1 MEEGGSAAGP
11 PPPHRPPAGAADVSA
26 PSLPPATANM
36 AAAPPPPDPRL
47 LLALLLLLL
56 QPLPPPL
63 LCAAAGPELGRR
75 FAERKRCADPECS
88 MLMCRGKAM
97 KDFKGPDCRFVNFK
111 KGEAVYVYY
120 KLIGKSTELWAGS
133 VGSDFGYFPKDLLE
147 VNHNYTNEELELPT
161 DETDFVCFDGG
172 RDDFDN
178 YNVDELLKSSK
189 ETIANERE
197 TESSDPR
204 TKAAEGT
211 EGEEEVEKA
220 DTVQSLDAL
229 EADNVELSIEK
240 DKEALTMTEEV
251 DSFLI
256 EGTEGTRVDSS
267 ASSHEENSQGDQTA
281 HEHLQGTLN
290 ERLKGLESE
299 NTKNTSTAQG
309 ETSQLDKESKEVDA
323 YTLLDRELSI
333 NLKTKFGSTA
343 DAVVSDDEV
352 TRLVTSSEDD
362 FNEDLSINAHDSD
375 KESDFVDPSEEI
387 PLLSFMAEEEESLGD
402 SDADENNS
410 FESKNHE
417 FDENEGAMEL
427 NNQRDDEEELDSDAL
442 IKDAFTKSGDSM
454 NVDRFESEQT
464 KEKQDEVM
472 LISKREAPT
481 AQLEDFSKEL
491 LRNEPI
497 GARDPGSEEKA
508 NKTDAR
514 DPGSEEKAN
523 KTEELEEPL
532 MADEMVLHTEE
543 LKSTTVPDPHALPS
557 PRDGL
562 KTKPSVE
569 SKQDALGLPAGDV
582 NKSPE
587 RVPLAEI
594 EKEEKKFEDDTLEE
608 ISESDLKHKKL
619 WEKMKEKGRDQYKP
633 SADVTTKPVEEV
645 QNGSQSDTGDTKLL
659 KAKLEHGMP
668 SVEKEIL
675 RHEEDS
681 KQKGEAEH
689 ENQKPASFKEEPE
702 IKGRNMKETP
712 AGEGDPSH
720 RGAAEQPRPWENE
733 TEYSEADVKE
743 ELSGNLGKMTGFEK
757 SIEKSSPEEKSRS
770 TAQNT
775 NRANFTQQGTAHTE
789 DEDSNKD
796 LGTNL
801 ASEKTLRPELQPGE
815 TDAEDDADLK
825 QMEEELL
832 EDENAASAKLLHAR
846 VANVQGNTLDIERRN
861 PELKV
866 PSEAFS
872 VTADPTY
879 ETGEETNSFSEEAKK
894 IISMQDEHK
903 TGNKEFDVPANE
915 DAELDEME
923 HTAEDDEESS
933 EAEEPSSVEEYNF
946 KSSDM
951 EDSSDFHQRKDHV
964 PEDIPQRGS
973 KEKQNITDTGNDHQQ
988 SARFPSPADISAAKS
1003 DTVTEYSESVKRLT
1017 IIRGFL
1023 DEKRV
1028 MRLYKYLGLQHVIK
1042 IEAMFHDMKVE
1053 MELARK
1059 ASNNNEDIEKALDQ
1073 ILEFSESN
1081 IMDVVGKVLDSRV
1094 AENKE
1099 EVVKEMDLY
1108 DEESA
1113 LMDDIQELIYSLRS
1127 KYSSASESV
1136 PLASFLE
1143 QEDDQLNA
1151 QGDAKEDEYDTDA
1164 VRNPNAADESN
1175 QKFQQLEDKRPVQS
1189 TEEEDE
1195 RSVNVPPEL
1204 EEASF
1209 SDNTEAKEVYNSE
1222 RLPLADTSFGSTD
1235 SEESARE
1242 DTAAAPGDGDG
1253 GGGAS
1258 GAALG
1263 GAGPAARR
1271 LLLQLVATLPEDI
1284 RPGPDFHGLPWEP
1297 VIITALVGIA
1307 TLAVIFW
1314 RTCLSVKSRIYQVTE
1329 KQLAEKI
1336 KNLLQEKTEILDKMS
1351 EYDEKI
1357 KQAKESVKAAQEQ
1370 KNILSDET
1378 AGLKDTVK
1386 GLEEANR
1393 KLDDKIRSLHSMLET
1408 ERKQN
1413 EKKQKKISEN
1423 QKSLEKLEEAI
1434 SVHSAEL
1441 SEVQIAL
1448 NEAKLNEEKVKSEL
1462 QHVQEENA
1470 RLKKSKEQLL
1480 KEAEGWSERHTELS
1494 EQIKLYQKSQKDIE
1508 EALAYKENE
1517 IEVLTNCIMQLK
1529 QLDIDSSSDA
1539 KKDGEGHEWSRGDD
1553 LANGELPDNENEKM
1567 KTQIKQMMD
1576 VSRVKTMLSIVE
1588 EDRNLLQSK
1597 LSDEVTARHELEEQI
1612 KKLEHDSC
1620 SLQSA
1625 KARLENECK
1634 TLQQKVEILG
1644 ELYQQKEMALQKK
1657 LTQEEYE
1664 RQEKEQKLSAAD
1676 EKAVLATEEVKV
1688 YKQRIQDMEEELQ
1701 KTERSYK
1708 NQIAA
1713 HEKKA
1718 HDNWLIARSA
1728 ERALA
1733 EEKREAA
1740 NLRQKLIEVNQK
1752 IVMLQR
1758 PLIVKPT
1765 PGRPD
1770 RQVPPR
1776 RGPLSRD
1783 GSFGPS
1789 PVSGG
1794 NPSPTQMIEVPGRPL
1809 SAPRREGSRG
1819 EFGTVVD
1826 GPSVPRRPP
1835 EIPGRMSVPDLGP
1848 AVASLI
1854 SSGPRTSSPST
1865 AMDRA
1870 QPSPKESEAP
1880 CVTTDSPSSIEPP
1893 TANVSPKGP
1902 PSFPGTPIMTS
1913 PVMGPPPPPPVRY
1926 GPPPAPLRGHFGP
1939 RPLPVPLVRGA
1950 PLPPPAARDF
1960 LPGPPLGMRDLPPGP
1975 LPPPPDPRAYGRGHP
1990 SFRPLGP
1997 PGPRDYPQGPQ
2008 LPPPGSRDYTPS
2020 PSRDLPLAAP
2030 RDYPAGPPP
2039 APAGSKDYTQ
2049 PPAQKP

>member
-1 MEEGGSAAGP
+1 MREGGSGPGP

-36 AAAPPPPDPRL
+36 AAAPPPDPRL
-47 LLALLLLLL
+47 LLALLLLPPLL
-56 QPLPPPL
+56 PLPAPPPS

-204 TKAAEGT
+204 TKPAEGT
-211 EGEEEVEKA
+211 EREEEVEKVH
-220 DTVQSLDAL
+220 TVQSLDAL
-229 EADNVELSIEK
+229 EADNVELSTEK
-240 DKEALTMTEEV
+240 DEEALTMTEEL

-267 ASSHEENSQGDQTA
+267 VSSHEENSQGDQTA

-299 NTKNTSTAQG
+299 NTKNTSIAQG
-309 ETSQLDKESKEVDA
+309 ETSQLDKESEEVDT
-323 YTLLDRELSI
+323 YTLLDRELSV

-362 FNEDLSINAHDSD
+362 FNEDLSINAHDSE
-375 KESDFVDPSEEI
+375 KESDFADPSEEV
-387 PLLSFMAEEEESLGD
+387 PLLSFMAEEGSISLGD
-402 SDADENNS
+402 SDADENNGL
-410 FESKNHE
+410 ESKNHE
-417 FDENEGAMEL
+417 LDENEGAMEL
-427 NNQRDDEEELDSDAL
+427 NNQRDDEEERDSDAL
-442 IKDAFTKSGDSM
+442 IKDAFTKSEKSGDSI

-464 KEKQDEVM
+464 KKKQDEVM
-472 LISKREAPT
+472 LISKREAPA
-481 AQLEDFSKEL
+481 AQLEDLSREL
-491 LRNEPI
+491 LRHEPI

-508 NKTDAR
+508 NKT
-514 DPGSEEKAN
+514 EEF
-523 KTEELEEPL
+523 EEQL
-532 MADEMVLHTEE
+532 MADEMASHTNEVQ
-543 LKSTTVPDPHALPS
+543 STTVPDPHALPS

-562 KTKPSVE
+562 KTKSFVE

-587 RVPLAEI
+587 SVPLAEI
-594 EKEEKKFEDDTLEE
+594 EKDDKKFEDDTLEE

-619 WEKMKEKGRDQYKP
+619 WEKMKEKGRDQYKS
-633 SADVTTKPVEEV
+633 SADVPAKPVEQV

-659 KAKLEHGMP
+659 KDKPEHGMP
-668 SVEKEIL
+668 AVEKEIL

-681 KQKGEAEH
+681 KQRGEADH
-689 ENQKPASFKEEPE
+689 ENRKLTSFKEEPE
-702 IKGRNMKETP
+702 IKGGNVKETP

-720 RGAAEQPRPWENE
+720 RGAAEQPMQWENE

-743 ELSGNLGKMTGFEK
+743 ELSGNLGKMTEFEK

-770 TAQNT
+770 TTQNT

-789 DEDSNKD
+789 DEDSNKN

-801 ASEKTLRPELQPGE
+801 ARERNLRPELQPKE
-815 TDAEDDADLK
+815 TDAEDEADLK

-846 VANVQGNTLDIERRN
+846 VANVQGNTLDVERRN

-866 PSEAFS
+866 PNEAFS
-872 VTADPTY
+872 GTADPTY
-879 ETGEETNSFSEEAKK
+879 ETGEETNSFSEEAEK
-894 IISMQDEHK
+894 ITNMQDEHE
-903 TGNKEFDVPANE
+903 TGNKEFDVPAGE
-915 DAELDEME
+915 DAKLDEME
-923 HTAEDDEESS
+923 HIAEDDEESS
-933 EAEEPSSVEEYNF
+933 EAEDPLAMEEYNF

-951 EDSSDFHQRKDHV
+951 EDSNDFHQRKDHL
-964 PEDIPQRGS
+964 PEDVSQRDS
-973 KEKQNITDTGNDHQQ
+973 KEMQNIEDTGNDHQQ
-988 SARFPSPADISAAKS
+988 SAHFPSPADISAATN

-1017 IIRGFL
+1017 IIRDFL

-1028 MRLYKYLGLQHVIK
+1028 IRLQKYLGLQHVVR
-1042 IEAMFHDMKVE
+1042 IEAMFYDMKVE

-1113 LMDDIQELIYSLRS
+1113 LMDDIQELMYSLRS

-1136 PLASFLE
+1136 PLASFIE

-1151 QGDAKEDEYDTDA
+1151 QDTAKEAEYDTDA
-1164 VRNPNAADESN
+1164 VRNPDAIDESY
-1175 QKFQQLEDKRPVQS
+1175 QKFQQIEDKRPVQPI
-1189 TEEEDE
+1189 EEEEE

-1209 SDNTEAKEVYNSE
+1209 SDNREAKEAYNSE
-1222 RLPLADTSFGSTD
+1222 RRLPLADTSFGSTD

-1242 DTAAAPGDGDG
+1242 DIAAAPHGD

-1263 GAGPAARR
+1263 GAAAAARR

-1297 VIITALVGIA
+1297 IIITALVGIA
-1307 TLAVIFW
+1307 TLAIIFW

-1351 EYDEKI
+1351 EYDQKI

-1393 KLDDKIRSLHSMLET
+1393 KLDDKIKSLHSMLET

-1413 EKKQKKISEN
+1413 EKKQKKISES
-1423 QKSLEKLEEAI
+1423 QKSLEKLEEAV

-1529 QLDIDSSSDA
+1529 QLDIDPASEA

-1676 EKAVLATEEVKV
+1676 EKAVLAIEEVKV

-1865 AMDRA
+1865 PMDRA
-1870 QPSPKESEAP
+1870 
-1880 CVTTDSPSSIEPP
+1880 
-1893 TANVSPKGP
+1893 ANVSPKGP

-1997 PGPRDYPQGPQ
+1997 PGPRDYPQGPR

-2020 PSRDLPLAAP
+2020 PSRDLPPSGP
-2030 RDYPAGPPP
+2030 RDFPAGPPP
-2039 APAGSKDYTQ
+2039 PPAGSKDYTQ

>member
-1 MEEGGSAAGP
+1 
-11 PPPHRPPAGAADVSA
+11 
-26 PSLPPATANM
+26 M

-189 ETIANERE
+189 ETIA
-197 TESSDPR
+197 
-204 TKAAEGT
+204 
-211 EGEEEVEKA
+211 
-220 DTVQSLDAL
+220 
-229 EADNVELSIEK
+229 DNVELSIEK
-240 DKEALTMTEEV
+240 DKEALTITEEV

-362 FNEDLSINAHDSD
+362 FNEGLSINAHDSD

-557 PRDGL
+557 PQDGL

-608 ISESDLKHKKL
+608 ISGSDLKHKKL

-633 SADVTTKPVEEV
+633 SADVPTKPVEEV

-988 SARFPSPADISAAKS
+988 SARFPSPADISAAKN

-1151 QGDAKEDEYDTDA
+1151 QGRMFKCMYDGHSIAEMT
-1164 VRNPNAADESN
+1164 
-1175 QKFQQLEDKRPVQS
+1175 
-1189 TEEEDE
+1189 
-1195 RSVNVPPEL
+1195 
-1204 EEASF
+1204 
-1209 SDNTEAKEVYNSE
+1209 
-1222 RLPLADTSFGSTD
+1222 GS
-1235 SEESARE
+1235 
-1242 DTAAAPGDGDG
+1242 PGF
-1253 GGGAS
+1253 
-1258 GAALG
+1258 LTC
-1263 GAGPAARR
+1263 R
-1271 LLLQLVATLPEDI
+1271 LVATLPEDI

-1314 RTCLSVKSRIYQVTE
+1314 RTCLSVTFFFFLVTE

-1413 EKKQKKISEN
+1413 EKKQKKVR
-1423 QKSLEKLEEAI
+1423 AI
-1434 SVHSAEL
+1434 ILRSCT
-1441 SEVQIAL
+1441 VQIAL

-1553 LANGELPDNENEKM
+1553 LANGELPGTNEKM

-1597 LSDEVTARHELEEQI
+1597 LSDEVTWHNKQI

-1676 EKAVLATEEVKV
+1676 EKAVLAIEEVKV

-1819 EFGTVVD
+1819 EF
-1826 GPSVPRRPP
+1826 
-1835 EIPGRMSVPDLGP
+1835 
-1848 AVASLI
+1848 ALI
-1854 SSGPRTSSPST
+1854 YLSR
-1865 AMDRA
+1865 
-1870 QPSPKESEAP
+1870 
-1880 CVTTDSPSSIEPP
+1880 
-1893 TANVSPKGP
+1893 
-1902 PSFPGTPIMTS
+1902 FPF
-1913 PVMGPPPPPPVRY
+1913 
-1926 GPPPAPLRGHFGP
+1926 L
-1939 RPLPVPLVRGA
+1939 LVRGA

>member
-1 MEEGGSAAGP
+1 
-11 PPPHRPPAGAADVSA
+11 
-26 PSLPPATANM
+26 M

-211 EGEEEVEKA
+211 EGEEE
-220 DTVQSLDAL
+220 
-229 EADNVELSIEK
+229 K
-240 DKEALTMTEEV
+240 DKEALTITEEV
-251 DSFLI
+251 DK
-256 EGTEGTRVDSS
+256 
-267 ASSHEENSQGDQTA
+267 NSQGDQTA

-362 FNEDLSINAHDSD
+362 FNEGLSINAHDSD

-557 PRDGL
+557 PQDGL

-608 ISESDLKHKKL
+608 ISGSDLKHKKL

-633 SADVTTKPVEEV
+633 SADVPTKPVEEV

-988 SARFPSPADISAAKS
+988 SARFPSPADISAAKN

-1151 QGDAKEDEYDTDA
+1151 QE
-1164 VRNPNAADESN
+1164 P
-1175 QKFQQLEDKRPVQS
+1175 RPSPAGGGCQVALKHS
-1189 TEEEDE
+1189 LTLL
-1195 RSVNVPPEL
+1195 S
-1204 EEASF
+1204 
-1209 SDNTEAKEVYNSE
+1209 
-1222 RLPLADTSFGSTD
+1222 
-1235 SEESARE
+1235 
-1242 DTAAAPGDGDG
+1242 AAALRFSLSVFG
-1253 GGGAS
+1253 
-1258 GAALG
+1258 
-1263 GAGPAARR
+1263 
-1271 LLLQLVATLPEDI
+1271 LQKGCKKLVATLPEDI

-1314 RTCLSVKSRIYQVTE
+1314 RTCLSVMTE

-1413 EKKQKKISEN
+1413 EKKQKKVR
-1423 QKSLEKLEEAI
+1423 AI
-1434 SVHSAEL
+1434 ILRSCT
-1441 SEVQIAL
+1441 VQIAL

-1517 IEVLTNCIMQLK
+1517 IEVGK
-1529 QLDIDSSSDA
+1529 QIYFYL
-1539 KKDGEGHEWSRGDD
+1539 
-1553 LANGELPDNENEKM
+1553 LDNENEKM

-1676 EKAVLATEEVKV
+1676 EKAVLAIEEVKV

-1819 EFGTVVD
+1819 EF
-1826 GPSVPRRPP
+1826 
-1835 EIPGRMSVPDLGP
+1835 
-1848 AVASLI
+1848 ALI
-1854 SSGPRTSSPST
+1854 YLSR
-1865 AMDRA
+1865 
-1870 QPSPKESEAP
+1870 
-1880 CVTTDSPSSIEPP
+1880 
-1893 TANVSPKGP
+1893 
-1902 PSFPGTPIMTS
+1902 FPF
-1913 PVMGPPPPPPVRY
+1913 
-1926 GPPPAPLRGHFGP
+1926 L
-1939 RPLPVPLVRGA
+1939 LVRGA